1 MIELNENLPVAE
13 TDKSSGLSIIWLIPL
28 IALLVG
34 GWLAWKAINEK
45 GPEIQI
51 VFSEAEG
58 LEPGQTR
65 VKYKNVDIGKIKKV
79 SLTSDLR
86 QVLVTA
92 RLNKSMS
99 GHLNQ
104 NTRFW
109 IVKPRISSSGI
120 SGLSTLISGIHIA
133 IDPGKG
139 DEARTSFNGL
149 ETAPEV
155 ESSETGSRF
164 TLNAD
169 SLGSLTLGAPVLFR
183 QIEVG
188 YLSSYQLTDD
198 GESVDISVFIEDKYT
213 HLVKHN
219 TQFWYASGL
228 SIDLGPTG
236 LTADIESIVALISGG
251 IAFET
256 PINLTSDQIS
266 TNPESYV
273 LHPNYRSA
281 IEKPYTES
289 QMFVMHFDGAS
300 LKGLQKDSPV
310 EFRGINVGKVISV
323 SLRLDHETLEVK
335 APVLIELHP
344 ESIIPNGEITDSELI
359 VKAWIDRGLRAQ
371 LATSNLITGQLYIDL
386 KFVDN
391 PKPIDTTWAATDS
404 ISIFPTVPPTMDRL
418 ADSATQTLEKIAN
431 MPLLEISQE
440 LHSIMRT
447 LNKILNEN
455 DKDSVL
461 SNLSATMKSVN
472 SVSLQF
478 DNALPGISKSLNE
491 SLSQLNQT
499 LSSTSSVISED
510 SRLIHDLRDL
520 LTSLNSASRSFESL
534 TNYLERNPSTLLYG
548 KPGKN

>member
-1 MIELNENLPVAE
+1 MIELNEHLPEAE
-13 TDKSSGLSIIWLIPL
+13 TDKSSGYSIVWLIPL
-28 IALLVG
+28 VALLVG
-34 GWLAWKAINEK
+34 GWLAWKTINEK

-51 VFSEAEG
+51 IFSEAEG

-65 VKYKNVDIGKIKKV
+65 IKYKNVDIGKIKKV

-99 GHLNQ
+99 GHLNE

-109 IVKPRISSSGI
+109 IVRPRISSSGI
-120 SGLSTLISGIHIA
+120 TGLSTLISGIHIA

-139 DEARTSFNGL
+139 DEARNSFKGL
-149 ETAPEV
+149 ETAPEI
-155 ESSETGSRF
+155 ESSEIGSRF
-164 TLNAD
+164 TLTAD

-188 YLSSYQLTDD
+188 YLSGYQLAED
-198 GESVDISVFIEDKYT
+198 GESVEIAVFIDDEFS

-219 TQFWYASGL
+219 TRFWYASGL

-256 PINLTSDQIS
+256 PIILDPETSKE
-266 TNPESYV
+266 NPNNYV

-281 IEKPYTES
+281 IEKPYTKS
-289 QMFVMHFDGAS
+289 QMYVMYFDGAS
-300 LKGLQKDSPV
+300 LKGLQKGSPV
-310 EFRGINVGKVISV
+310 EFRGINVGKVIDV
-323 SLRLDHETLEVK
+323 ALRLDHETLEVR

-344 ESIIPNGEITDSELI
+344 ESIIPTDEATDPEQV
-359 VKAWIDRGLRAQ
+359 VKAWIERGLRAQ
-371 LATSNLITGQLYIDL
+371 LATANLVTGQRYVDL
-386 KFVDN
+386 KFVD
-391 PKPIDTTWAATDS
+391 KPAPVANVQNTGSVTV
-404 ISIFPTVPPTMDRL
+404 FPTVPPTMDRL

-440 LHSIMRT
+440 LHKSLLS
-447 LNKILNEN
+447 LNGILNQK

-461 SNLSATMKSVN
+461 SNLNSTMKNVS
-472 SVSLQF
+472 SVSRQI
-478 DNALPGISKSLNE
+478 DKTLPKFSKSIDE
-491 SLSQLNQT
+491 SLKRLNQT
-499 LSSTSSVISED
+499 LENTSAVVSKD
-510 SRLIHDLRDL
+510 SRLIRDLRDL
-520 LTSLNSASRSFESL
+520 LKSLNDASRSFESL

>member
-1 MIELNENLPVAE
+1 MIELNEHLPEAE
-13 TDKSSGLSIIWLIPL
+13 TDKSSGFSIVWLIPL
-28 IALLVG
+28 VALLVG

-45 GPEIQI
+45 GPEIEI

-65 VKYKNVDIGKIKKV
+65 IKYKNVDIGKIRQV
-79 SLTSDLR
+79 SLTSDLS
-86 QVLVTA
+86 QVIVTA

-99 GHLNQ
+99 GHLNEH
-104 NTRFW
+104 TRFW
-109 IVKPRISSSGI
+109 IVRPRISSSGI

-139 DEARTSFNGL
+139 DDIRTSFQGL
-149 ETAPEV
+149 EKAPEI
-155 ESSETGSRF
+155 ESSETGTRF
-164 TLNAD
+164 TLTAD

-188 YLSSYQLTDD
+188 YLSSYQLSED
-198 GESVDISVFIEDKYT
+198 GRSVDISVFIDDKYT

-219 TQFWYASGL
+219 TRFWYASGL

-256 PINLTSDQIS
+256 PIDLDPSVSS
-266 TNPESYV
+266 TTPANFP

-281 IEKPYTES
+281 IEKPYSES
-289 QMFVMHFDGAS
+289 QMFVMYFGDAS
-300 LKGLQKDSPV
+300 LKGLQKGAPV
-310 EFRGINVGKVISV
+310 EFRGINIGKVIDV
-323 SLRLDHETLEVK
+323 ALRLNHETLEVK

-344 ESIIPNGEITDSELI
+344 QSITPTGQISDPKHI
-359 VKAWIDRGLRAQ
+359 VNAWIEQGLRAQ
-371 LATSNLITGQLYIDL
+371 LATSNLLTGQLYINLD
-386 KFVDN
+386 FVDN
-391 PKPIDTTWAATDS
+391 PLPVVPSAETSS
-404 ISIFPTVPPTMDRL
+404 ISTFPTVPPTMDRL

-440 LHSIMRT
+440 LHKSMKA
-447 LNKILNEN
+447 LNEILNQK
-455 DKDSVL
+455 DKNSVL
-461 SNLSATMKSVN
+461 SNLNETMKNIS
-472 SVSLQF
+472 SVSRQL
-478 DNALPGISKSLNE
+478 DSNLPSISNAIDLSLKQLSK
-491 SLSQLNQT
+491 T
-499 LSSTSSVISED
+499 LSNTSSVVSDD
-510 SRLIHDLRDL
+510 SRLIRDLRDL
-520 LTSLNSASRSFESL
+520 LKSLNSASRSFESL